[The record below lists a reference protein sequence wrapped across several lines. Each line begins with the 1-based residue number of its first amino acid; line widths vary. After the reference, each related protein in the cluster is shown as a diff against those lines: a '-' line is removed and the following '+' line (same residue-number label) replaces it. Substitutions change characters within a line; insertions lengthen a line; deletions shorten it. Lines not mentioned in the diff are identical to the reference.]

1 MKNFDKLIFSK
12 RENTYLSA
20 VFFLFGIS
28 IMSLAPRTP
37 DLKANLGINN
47 GTFGTLLSAASI
59 GSIIMLLIG
68 GQIVHTIG
76 AKRALQIGST
86 IISLSFITLVHTQ
99 TPVIFLIANIF
110 AGSGISIYNIASSGH

>member
-1 MKNFDKLIFSK
+1 MKNFDKSIFSK
-12 RENTYLSA
+12 KENTYLSA
-20 VFFLFGIS
+20 IFFLFGIS

-37 DLKANLGINN
+37 DLKANLAINN

-76 AKRALQIGST
+76 AKKSLQIGST
-86 IISLSFITLVHTQ
+86 VVAITFIV
-99 TPVIFLIANIF
+99 
-110 AGSGISIYNIASSGH
+110 